1 MHVVADVLDASV
13 AVLHE
18 QQLRRGRVVGLKLP
32 AAWHRHTSSA
42 VDPEEAMLLL
52 RRPRAVQRS
61 FWCGN
66 GRLIECLRRHGREAR
81 VSSEVYARVL
91 S

>member
-1 MHVVADVLDASV
+1 MVGVDG
-13 AVLHE
+13 
-18 QQLRRGRVVGLKLP
+18 QLLLGTRLP
-32 AAWHRHTSSA
+32 LWT
-42 VDPEEAMLLL
+42 EEAMLLL

-66 GRLIECLRRHGREAR
+66 GRLIGCLRRHGREAR